1 MRTNQGFAGD
11 DRGTFGGRMRRA
23 QIERAA
29 AEVLSEVGYAAASV
43 SRIADRAGVEIFR
56 RLAVQLLDGCAAHI
70 TDRVPDEMPP
80 ALRLRA
86 RIHAELEYFASRRI
100 EFLAMAE
107 VMANHRDEDF
117 GRAFEGIAESDI
129 DTVAGILR
137 EGQEAGEFRPLDA
150 HEAAHLIDA
159 AKNGVLDRWAA
170 DESLDLEPMSASLLD
185 FVARAVRADGA

>member
-1 MRTNQGFAGD
+1 
-11 DRGTFGGRMRRA
+11 MRRA

-43 SRIADRAGVEIFR
+43 SRIADRAGVSKGVITYHFATKDEIFR